1 MAMITDNSS
10 GATQFGLSSVDPNIL
25 NDPTIADPN
34 GFGGYMSRIFDPQG
48 SANNWQAVQD
58 AITRDYNAEQ
68 SKINRDF
75 NSSEAQK
82 NRDFQEYMSNTA
94 YQRSMADMK
103 AAGLNPILAY
113 SQGSASTPSGSAAS
127 SGSSASSSSGR
138 ASSADNT
145 KALKEIITGTMKLV
159 SGLVA
164 L

>member
-1 MAMITDNSS
+1 MAMTIDNSS
-10 GATQFGLSSVDPNIL
+10 GSTQFGLSSVDPAIL
-25 NDPTIADPN
+25 NDPTIADPQ
-34 GFGGYMSRIFDPQG
+34 GFGAYMSRVFDPQG

-58 AITRDYNAEQ
+58 AIARDYNAEQ
-68 SKINRDF
+68 AKITRDY

-94 YQRSMADMK
+94 YQRAMADMK
-103 AAGLNPILAY
+103 ASGLNPILAY
-113 SQGSASTPSGSAAS
+113 SQGGSSTPSGSS
-127 SGSSASSSSGR
+127 SSASPSSSSAGR
-138 ASSADNT
+138 ASGADNT